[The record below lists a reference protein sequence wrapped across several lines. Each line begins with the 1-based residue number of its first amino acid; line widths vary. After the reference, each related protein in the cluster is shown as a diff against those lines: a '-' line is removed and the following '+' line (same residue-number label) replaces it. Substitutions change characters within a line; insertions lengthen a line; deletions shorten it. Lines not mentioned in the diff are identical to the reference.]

1 MSWSACQRQP
11 ADHHVCY
18 ARRSPPFKN
27 LVASLVED
35 LIYAPAS
42 QAYVEQFFH
51 SVYGVKDREAGE
63 F

>member
-1 MSWSACQRQP
+1 MLASLPPRLLCQEK
-11 ADHHVCY
+11 
-18 ARRSPPFKN
+18 STILN